1 MPQHSS
7 RRRREQSG
15 IVIPLTAIL
24 LTVIVPLIGLGID
37 ASILYAVKTKMSA
50 ACDAAALAGAR
61 SLARGVNDAAQVA
74 NAQSV
79 AEQYVA
85 LDFPAGY
92 FGAPAPTVPTPTVD
106 ESQSQQRSVT
116 VSASLAAPTFF
127 MNWLGVSAVNIS
139 DSATAVRRDINVVL
153 VMDTSGS
160 LSLTNSCGPLKTAA
174 VDFVSQFSEGRDEV
188 GLATFSGASQAYPGI
203 EFPLSTSFSSM
214 TTTIGNITC
223 VGGTST
229 ALGLYNGYQ
238 ALLALNQPAALNA
251 ILLFTDGYPTDITTT
266 FPHNSGDGDSC
277 EAPST
282 NTHQTLYQA
291 SPGGT
296 AMTGATVETT
306 YSVGDPSNP
315 ATWSPVGW
323 TGLYQPN
330 DYPNDTAISSNGHCT
345 FGSNT
350 GEIASIPATDPNYSY
365 LSMVDGQYQP
375 VTYVHGSSTQLTMN
389 ETNLLNGSINEADSM
404 AYYIRTQTALP
415 NVIMYSIGLG
425 NAGGV
430 PADFLERVANDPR
443 ASNYNASYPVGEY
456 VSATS
461 SADLEQ
467 AFLQI
472 ASEMLRL
479 SK

>member
-1 MPQHSS
+1 MRPHSS
-7 RRRREQSG
+7 KRQRGQSG
-15 IVIPLTAIL
+15 IVIPMTAVL

-37 ASILYAVKTKMSA
+37 ASILYAIRTKMSA

-61 SLARGVNDAAQVA
+61 SLARGSNDATQVA
-74 NAQSV
+74 NAQAI
-79 AEQYVA
+79 AEQYMQ
-85 LDFPAGY
+85 LNFPAGY

-106 ESQSQQRSVT
+106 ESVSQQRSVT

-127 MNWLGVSAVNIS
+127 MNWLGVSSVTINNT
-139 DSATAVRRDINVVL
+139 ATAVRRDINVVL

-174 VDFVSQFSEGRDEV
+174 VDFVNQFSEGRDEV
-188 GLATFSGASQAYPGI
+188 GLVTFAGGSESYPGI
-203 EFPLSTSFSSM
+203 QYPLSTSFSTM
-214 TTTIGNITC
+214 TTTINAITC
-223 VGGTST
+223 TGGTST

-238 ALLALNQPAALNA
+238 ALLALNEPAALNA

-266 FPHNSGDGDSC
+266 FPHNTGDGDSC

-282 NTHQTLYQA
+282 NSNQTLYQP

-296 AMTGATVETT
+296 AMIGATLETT

-315 ATWSPVGW
+315 ATWTPVGW

-330 DYPNDTAISSNGHCT
+330 VYSSDTTIGSNGHCT
-345 FGSNT
+345 FGNNT
-350 GEIASIPATDPNYSY
+350 GEVASIPATDPNYSY
-365 LSMVDGQYQP
+365 LSMVDNQYQP
-375 VTYVHGSSTQLTMN
+375 VTYKSGSTTQLTLN
-389 ETNLLNGSINEADSM
+389 ETNLLNGSVNEADSM
-404 AYYIRTQTALP
+404 AYHIRTQTALP
-415 NVIMYSIGLG
+415 NMMMYSIGLG

-456 VSATS
+456 IPANN

-479 SK
+479 AK